1 LIAAPEHKNV
11 LSIEHEVKTDGH
23 SPLLVIADDFKKY
36 IIKSTR
42 GQKPS
47 YNIINE
53 FLCAY
58 LLKLWSVPVPEF
70 ASVSLNPELL
80 RGRDFSAF
88 HKPHFYQNITF
99 GSLCLDKATEMGSYL
114 RVHNKIDLR
123 KLNNASD
130 LIKIGLFDIWI
141 ENTDR
146 KPTNNNILFS
156 ITGNHLTVNAIDH
169 AFTFDSVSY
178 SDLNTDYIVN
188 TYNDNILETD
198 LAKDILLILKKDP
211 GWKDW
216 IRQFGDKYYLCIE
229 NCKQNFDSIVKYIPD
244 ELGFDIALSK
254 FIRDFLFN
262 ENRNKNVFTEFLSRI
277 S

>member
-1 LIAAPEHKNV
+1 LIAAPEHKIV

-70 ASVSLNPELL
+70 AAVTLNPELL
-80 RGRDFSAF
+80 KGRNFSDF

-99 GSLCLDKATEMGSYL
+99 GSLCLDKAVEMGPQ
-114 RVHNKIDLR
+114 RIKNKYDL
-123 KLNNASD
+123 KKFNNPTD
-130 LIKIGLFDIWI
+130 LLKIGLFDIWI

-156 ITGNHLTVNAIDH
+156 ITGNHLTINAIDH

-188 TYNDNILETD
+188 TYNDNILETE
-198 LAKDILLILKKDP
+198 LAKDILSILRRDP
-211 GWKDW
+211 AWNDW
-216 IRQFGDKYYLCIE
+216 IRRFGDNYYLCIE
-229 NCKQNFDSIVKYIPD
+229 NCKQNFDLIVKYIPN